1 MFVHIAQNIV
11 LTDNMKEALAVEKRV
26 LSLEKKFV
34 VEERKPSKKVT
45 LKEEPKKKGFQR
57 SLRSIRFT

>member
-45 LKEEPKKKGFQR
+45 LKEEPKKKA
-57 SLRSIRFT
+57 SKDPYDL